1 MKIFILWSGIRSQS
15 VAQSLRDWI
24 PLVLHFAQ
32 PFFSEVDIA
41 AGERWEQ
48 SLGKELETA
57 NFGIA
62 CLTREN
68 VASPSILFEAGSLAK
83 SLGESRLIPL
93 LLDLEVR
100 EITGPLA
107 KFQAKKVDKDGVS
120 EMIQS
125 INQAAPQPIP
135 EERTK
140 QLFDALWP
148 KLEEQMAS
156 VPKQTET
163 HKPIRQQHEILEELV
178 TGVRSL
184 ESRFRDVEGMVSS
197 EKSSY
202 RRLRHRLH
210 PMMFEEMEHM
220 GVKYGDPIGILLVA
234 SMVREDMPWIYEI
247 AQEAYH
253 AIKTGDTESAEME
266 VQRMKRISEMFM
278 HGPFM
283 SEEFGGKEAH
293 MFMMELPR
301 IFEHIL
307 HRCIETKKPPARR
320 KGSKP
325 PSE

>member
-1 MKIFILWSGIRSQS
+1 MKIFILWSGPRSQS

-32 PFFSEVDIA
+32 PWFSEVDIS
-41 AGERWEQ
+41 AGERWAQ
-48 SLGKELETA
+48 SVGKELETA

-68 VASPSILFEAGSLAK
+68 VASPWILFESGSLAK
-83 SLGESRLIPL
+83 SLGESRVIPL
-93 LLDLEVR
+93 LLDLEFR

-107 KFQAKKVDKDGVS
+107 QFQAKKVDKDGVS

-156 VPKQTET
+156 VPKQTAT

-184 ESRFRDVEGMVSS
+184 ESRLKDVEGMVSS
-197 EKSSY
+197 ERSSY
-202 RRLRHRLH
+202 RRLRRRLH
-210 PMMFEEMEHM
+210 PMMIEEIMHM
-220 GVKYGDPIGILLVA
+220 GSEPGDPIGILLAA
-234 SMVREDMPWIYEI
+234 SMVREDIPWFYEI

-253 AIKTGDTESAEME
+253 AIKTGDTESAEKE
-266 VQRMKRISEMFM
+266 IQRMKRISEMFM

-283 SEEFGGKEAH
+283 KEFGSEEAH
-293 MFMMELPR
+293 IFMMEFPR
-301 IFEHIL
+301 MFEHIL
-307 HRCIETKKPPARR
+307 RRCIETKKPTARR
-320 KGSKP
+320 RGSKT